1 MFENPRRGRQARNF
15 ATNVSKNA
23 RSQIVFRTDIFRK
36 LTLGA
41 PVFIRELKQR
51 RFWALQFNR
60 KRYQFWT
67 IYCLYSFRGDL
78 LEKWW
83 AKPQP
88 KHAKSPL
95 TVDLRRSKTSLLQ
108 IFSIFKRHA
117 RSTSSV
123 GKRISVK
130 WLYHSTEFKPKEIK
144 WWSIIGVLQ
153 YMAIILN
160 YRFFFE

>member
-1 MFENPRRGRQARNF
+1 MQ
-15 ATNVSKNA
+15 V
-23 RSQIVFRTDIFRK
+23 
-36 LTLGA
+36 
-41 PVFIRELKQR
+41 
-51 RFWALQFNR
+51 NR

-88 KHAKSPL
+88 KRGKSPL
-95 TVDLRRSKTSLLQ
+95 KVDLRRSKTSLLQ

-130 WLYHSTEFKPKEIK
+130 WLYHRTEFKQKLIK
-144 WWSIIGVLQ
+144 WSIICVLQ
-153 YMAIILN
+153 YMAIIFN
-160 YRFFFE
+160 YRFSSNISRGNYFFFRKKRGRDYSSREGDYSMEAIISNIAHWKSYPKYFVLFSL